1 VSSNTTRKDFI
12 AEEILKCNPKVVG
25 FFRLV
30 MKEGSDNFRSSAI
43 KGVMNRVKAKGVD
56 VVVFEPELNE
66 EEFFGSKVMTNLA
79 RFKEISDVIVANRKS
94 DRLRDV
100 GEKCFTRDI
109 FGNN

>member
-1 VSSNTTRKDFI
+1 
-12 AEEILKCNPKVVG
+12 
-25 FFRLV
+25 

-43 KGVMNRVKAKGVD
+43 QGVMKRVKAKGVD

-79 RFKEISDVIVANRKS
+79 WFKEVSDVIVANRKS
-94 DRLRDV
+94 ESLRDV